1 MAEKELS
8 NANPSN
14 RREQG
19 SLPSSAPKKQSRG
32 LWIIFLVFIVF
43 VAIVFLTQ
51 RKESIDWVE
60 DYDAGL
66 RQAKQQNKPLLLAFY
81 KQFTSYT
88 TATEQDTYRSPKVIK
103 FVEDNFVPIRIDV
116 DDQPALAERYK
127 VGYYPTHYVQG
138 PDSNDLFG
146 PLLGYDPPALFIKN
160 LKNLKAQLQKMNA
173 AGP

>member
-1 MAEKELS
+1 MTEKELN

-14 RREQG
+14 QREHG

-66 RQAKQQNKPLLLAFY
+66 RQARQQDKALLLAFY
-81 KQFTSYT
+81 KQFTRYT
-88 TATEQDTYRSPKVIK
+88 TATFEDTYRSSDVIT
-103 FVEDNFVPIRIDV
+103 FVETNFVPILIDV
-116 DDQPALAERYK
+116 DKQPAIAERYE
-127 VGYYPTHYVQG
+127 VGYYPTHYVQR
-138 PDSNDLFG
+138 PDSNDIFG
-146 PLLGYDPPALFIKN
+146 PMLGYDPPALFIEK
-160 LKNLKAQLQKMNA
+160 LKELLAEMNQS
-173 AGP
+173 G